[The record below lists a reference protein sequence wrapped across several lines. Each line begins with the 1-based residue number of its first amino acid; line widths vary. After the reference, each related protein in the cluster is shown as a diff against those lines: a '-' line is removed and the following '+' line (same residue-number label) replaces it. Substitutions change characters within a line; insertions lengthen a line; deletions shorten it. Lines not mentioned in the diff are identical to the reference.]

1 LRVRRMGARRANW
14 PASRHNAF
22 SSSSAA
28 AIRVHCKA
36 HWISEPTSILTPR
49 ACMRACRCP
58 LARAVA
64 HSSSCD
70 CPWHSLSGWP
80 LHACSQLLATLWS
93 AVWFQS
99 HDWARVFW
107 PAVWPCHNAHVITLQ
122 LVTACMHLDDMGRA
136 CVQPLTL
143 PSHTLLSHSRTRTDS
158 HGVHRRRSGR
168 QRRVGSVQRRRSP
181 R

>member
-1 LRVRRMGARRANW
+1 MEARRAYW

-28 AIRVHCKA
+28 PIRVHCKA
-36 HWISEPTSILTPR
+36 HWISEPTSILTT
-49 ACMRACRCP
+49 CMPRCP

-93 AVWFQS
+93 AVWFQP
-99 HDWARVFW
+99 HDWARGFW
-107 PAVWPCHNAHVITLQ
+107 SAVCPCTVCHMSSL
-122 LVTACMHLDDMGRA
+122 HLDTMGRGA
-136 CVQPLTL
+136 RVCATTDTTKP
-143 PSHTLLSHSRTRTDS
+143 HTPVSFPHA
-158 HGVHRRRSGR
+158 RRQSWRS
-168 QRRVGSVQRRRSP
+168 S
-181 R
+181 